1 MARYRRPMGRY
12 GPGSFAAGTFGPRF
26 AAHLLQAGPSM
37 EEHYRQAA
45 EIINEARTVIC
56 LTGAGIS
63 VESGIPDFRSACGLW
78 EKYDPMEYA
87 HIDAFRRNPEK
98 IWKMVFELIE
108 LTTKAAPNPAHLALA
123 ELERRNILRSIITQ
137 NIDNLHQ
144 AAGNRKV
151 IEFHGNA
158 SRLDCL
164 NCGQSYGASEFE
176 LNGTPPRCRECSAVL
191 KPSVV
196 FFGEAIPM
204 QALAESERLSNLAD
218 AILVVGTSA
227 VVYPAS
233 SIPFI
238 VKSNGGRVIEMNL
251 ETTGLTNSIT
261 DVFIQGPAGRT
272 LPELI
277 ACL

>member
-1 MARYRRPMGRY
+1 
-12 GPGSFAAGTFGPRF
+12 
-26 AAHLLQAGPSM
+26 M
-37 EEHYRQAA
+37 EEHYRRAA
-45 EIINEARTVIC
+45 EIIHEAKTVIC

-137 NIDNLHQ
+137 NIDNLHRQ
-144 AAGNRKV
+144 RQQK
-151 IEFHGNA
+151 
-158 SRLDCL
+158 
-164 NCGQSYGASEFE
+164 SYRIPWKRE
-176 LNGTPPRCRECSAVL
+176 PPRLPQLRAELRRERVRSQRHAAALPRLFGGPQAECRVLRGGHPHAGAGRIGAAV
-191 KPSVV
+191 
-196 FFGEAIPM
+196 
-204 QALAESERLSNLAD
+204 ESRRRDTGRRDLGRR
-218 AILVVGTSA
+218 V
-227 VVYPAS
+227 PAS

-277 ACL
+277 ACCRAPPGGRGRCGAPAGKIVSRRIGPWTAYRYFRIR